1 MPKALASLIL
11 SILLVFQGCSQQA
24 TIAALVATLGGAV
37 STIVSL
43 SGNPELGEKLR
54 HDTQLAT
61 ELINGWKPGTSAA
74 DAIRA
79 LNKVIDDIQSL
90 QVPEKYKPF
99 ITLALGTAASIIDI
113 LNSRGGGEQAHTKV
127 RIIDPPHSSKEFKKD
142 WDALRDSG
150 PSPDLQQV
158 PEL

>member
-1 MPKALASLIL
+1 MAKTIASLTL
-11 SILLVFQGCSQQA
+11 SVLLIFQSCSQQA

-37 STIVSL
+37 AMLVSL
-43 SGNPELGEKLR
+43 SGNSELGEKLR
-54 HDTQLAT
+54 HDTQLAS
-61 ELINGWKPGTSAA
+61 ELISGWKPGASAA

-90 QVPEKYKPF
+90 PVPEKYKPF

-113 LNSRGGGEQAHTKV
+113 LSSRGGEAAHTKV
-127 RIIDPPHSSKEFKKD
+127 RIAEPPHSSKEFKKD

-150 PSPDLQQV
+150 LSSDMQQV